1 MRELLPISFLEC
13 DENSLVRARKEFK
26 SRVHPG
32 VSFSRVWIFSREL
45 TCPQNPVFVHR
56 MNHHHYQ
63 QRLNHQQIQQQL
75 PPPQIHGQRPT
86 GLPQQPPQHTVPP
99 PIHPKQHLHQNIATL
114 NQKPLQHGTTS
125 QNQQI
130 QSSQRFSYES
140 ESHAEKY
147 SDGEVSLYKISF
159 LSTES
164 SIQPSLNLKR
174 ESANSVSAT
183 ATLVQNNSSIVTSHQ
198 QHQQHPPQ
206 NPASAS
212 SHPASHHLIT
222 SANKY
227 HQPPP
232 SLQPSQLHHHP
243 PPSLQASHN
252 NVTIISS
259 SDKSTADL
267 KSSSTTPVVSANIK
281 DIILSNDK
289 ENGETL
295 EGIESLENTKE
306 KTPMCLVNELARYNK
321 IQHQYRLIGEQ
332 GPAHKKRFTVILKLG
347 DEEYAAEGLS
357 IKKAQHAAAKE
368 AILKTCYKHP
378 PLKTNRQKLPSKNSG
393 NITPTVEL
401 NALAMKRGEP
411 TVYNVT
417 SQPNNVMHG
426 MPPSTGQPFNPNL
439 PPPSQ
444 GSQFNPRN
452 GGGSNVNSLY
462 PQRRFPN
469 QRSAFPTNNR
479 YSSHFSETFHVTL
492 HVGNRQ
498 FTGMGP
504 TAQAARHDAA
514 ARALE
519 VLKPLTCDVESAAS
533 VKSMD
538 NSSSDDTGNESLL
551 NDIKSP
557 ISIVHE
563 LALKRKMVVSF
574 EVQSEKGP
582 PHMKVYS
589 TLCKVGTIVVSLI
602 CESEFCVA
610 VKLILLFCVLN
621 RLKVKEMARN
631 CRRKKQPK
639 RWSTSS
645 KSCRHFHPSRR
656 RQSLPQRKDA
666 RE

>member
-1 MRELLPISFLEC
+1 M
-13 DENSLVRARKEFK
+13 
-26 SRVHPG
+26 
-32 VSFSRVWIFSREL
+32 
-45 TCPQNPVFVHR
+45 
-56 MNHHHYQ
+56 
-63 QRLNHQQIQQQL
+63 
-75 PPPQIHGQRPT
+75 
-86 GLPQQPPQHTVPP
+86 
-99 PIHPKQHLHQNIATL
+99 
-114 NQKPLQHGTTS
+114 
-125 QNQQI
+125 
-130 QSSQRFSYES
+130 
-140 ESHAEKY
+140 
-147 SDGEVSLYKISF
+147 
-159 LSTES
+159 
-164 SIQPSLNLKR
+164 
-174 ESANSVSAT
+174 
-183 ATLVQNNSSIVTSHQ
+183 
-198 QHQQHPPQ
+198 
-206 NPASAS
+206 
-212 SHPASHHLIT
+212 
-222 SANKY
+222 
-227 HQPPP
+227 
-232 SLQPSQLHHHP
+232 
-243 PPSLQASHN
+243 
-252 NVTIISS
+252 
-259 SDKSTADL
+259 DL

-289 ENGETL
+289 ENGDTA

-417 SQPNNVMHG
+417 STPNNVMHG
-426 MPPSTGQPFNPNL
+426 MPPSMANGQQFNPNQ

-444 GSQFNPRN
+444 NSQFNPRN
-452 GGGSNVNSLY
+452 GVNNPY
-462 PQRRFPN
+462 QQRRFPT
-469 QRSAFPTNNR
+469 QRTSFPNGRFNP
-479 YSSHFSETFHVTL
+479 HFTETFHVTL
-492 HVGNRQ
+492 QVGNRQ

-519 VLKPLTCDVESAAS
+519 VLKPLTCDVDGTAS
-533 VKSMD
+533 VKSAD
-538 NSSSDDTGNESLL
+538 NSCSEDTGNESLL

-589 TLCKVGTIVVSLI
+589 TLCKVGNIVVSG
-602 CESEFCVA
+602 
-610 VKLILLFCVLN
+610 
-621 RLKVKEMARN
+621 
-631 CRRKKQPK
+631 
-639 RWSTSS
+639 
-645 KSCRHFHPSRR
+645 
-656 RQSLPQRKDA
+656 
-666 RE
+666 